1 MLQPMGL
8 QGQQGLAMEHQQ
20 MASLMLSSGV
30 ESLQQS
36 IQHLPLGPLQKS
48 LLIPITEDG
57 KT

>member
-1 MLQPMGL
+1 MGL